1 MDQPYAWGV
10 LLESLHRRKDRK
22 NAWIVHRVDFV
33 ETKTLIHSH
42 ASVAPPGIKRTQED
56 NRFVWLAMPVNLPT
70 NPVRRSAK
78 FAHRDLHKVRNEVKV
93 ASNATQG
100 NFLLKLANLCVWIVT
115 KEPFPKLEL
124 LSVPLVAKVK

>member
-1 MDQPYAWGV
+1 
-10 LLESLHRRKDRK
+10 
-22 NAWIVHRVDFV
+22 
-33 ETKTLIHSH
+33 
-42 ASVAPPGIKRTQED
+42 
-56 NRFVWLAMPVNLPT
+56 MPVNLST

-78 FAHRDLHKVRNEVKV
+78 LAQRDLHKVRNEVKV

-124 LSVPLVAKVK
+124 LSVPLATKVNIPTRKVNLHAKPVLQEKSQRWGHHASNHRTWLPKVANPTNI

>member
-1 MDQPYAWGV
+1 
-10 LLESLHRRKDRK
+10 
-22 NAWIVHRVDFV
+22 
-33 ETKTLIHSH
+33 
-42 ASVAPPGIKRTQED
+42 
-56 NRFVWLAMPVNLPT
+56 MPVNLST

-78 FAHRDLHKVRNEVKV
+78 LAQRDLHKVRNEVKV

-124 LSVPLVAKVK
+124 LSVLLVAKVK